1 MNLRSRVV
9 DRLEAGIIANDLA
22 EHHRWN
28 LPAGTTVSS
37 GLDDSQLL
45 GDAAGFDGILYLEL
59 AQDFLPVS
67 ADGIDTDGEQSGN
80 VLACLT
86 FVNQPQHLFFSFR
99 QDPGIVLLFQFDG
112 LTVYGIYNQALGQV
126 E

>member
-1 MNLRSRVV
+1 M
-9 DRLEAGIIANDLA
+9 DRLEAGIIAKDLTDSR
-22 EHHRWN
+22 RWN
-28 LPAGTTVSS
+28 LPAGTTISAE
-37 GLDDSQLL
+37 LDDSQLL
-45 GDAAGFDGILYLEL
+45 GNAAGFDGILYLEL

-67 ADGIDTDGEQSGN
+67 ADGIDTDGEYSGD
-80 VLACLT
+80 VLARLT

-112 LTVYGIYNQALGQV
+112 LTVYGVYNQALGQV

>member
-1 MNLRSRVV
+1 M
-9 DRLEAGIIANDLA
+9 DRLEAGIIANDMT
-22 EHHRWN
+22 EPRRWN

-37 GLDDSQLL
+37 GLNDSQLL
-45 GDAAGFDGILYLEL
+45 GNAAGFDGILYLEF
-59 AQDFLPVS
+59 AQDFLPVP

-80 VLACLT
+80 VLARLA

-99 QDPGIVLLFQFDG
+99 QDPGIVLLFQFGG
-112 LTVYGIYNQALGQV
+112 LTVYGVYNQALGQV

>member
-1 MNLRSRVV
+1 M
-9 DRLEAGIIANDLA
+9 DRLEAGIIANDMT
-22 EHHRWN
+22 EPRRWN

-37 GLDDSQLL
+37 GLNDSQLL
-45 GDAAGFDGILYLEL
+45 GNAAGFDGILYLKL

-67 ADGIDTDGEQSGN
+67 ADGIDTDGEHSGN
-80 VLACLT
+80 VLARLT

-112 LTVYGIYNQALGQV
+112 LTVYGVYNQALGQV